1 MRSFLKMRKNMKK
14 LLYIVLLV
22 AQVVVAQSFD
32 KGNTLYRK
40 GDYKGAIKEY
50 EGILAKKQESTEIYF
65 NLGNAYYKLNK
76 VAPAVYNYEKAL
88 QLSPGNKDVE
98 VNLAFA
104 QKMVLDDIKAVPDK
118 GFGTALYH
126 RLGAFHYNTWA
137 WVAVIFSFLIL
148 ICFAVYYFAAG
159 TLVKRI
165 FFIGIFVAVFGVA
178 FSIFAAIFVQS
189 HQNAKNPAIIFDE
202 VVSVKAEPSDDAADA
217 FVLHA
222 GTKVNV
228 TETLEGWKKVQL
240 PDDSVGWL
248 PKKAIKEVKAN

>member
-1 MRSFLKMRKNMKK
+1 MKK
-14 LLYIVLLV
+14 LAYIVLLV
-22 AQVVVAQSFD
+22 VQVVAAQSFD

-40 GDYKGAIKEY
+40 GDYKGAVKEY
-50 EGILAKKQESTEIYF
+50 EGILAKKQESAEVYF

-104 QKMVLDDIKAVPDK
+104 QKMVLDDIKAVPQK
-118 GFGTALYH
+118 GFGKALYN
-126 RLGAFHYNTWA
+126 RLGGLHYNTWG
-137 WVAVIFSFLIL
+137 WVAVVFSFLIL
-148 ICFAVYYFAAG
+148 ISFAVYYFVAG

-165 FFIGIFVAVFGVA
+165 FFIGMFVAVFGAA

-189 HQNAKNPAIIFDE
+189 HQNAQNPAIVFEE
-202 VVSVKAEPSDDAADA
+202 VVSAKAEPSDDAAEA

-240 PDDSVGWL
+240 PDENVGWL
-248 PKKAIKEVKAN
+248 PAKTIKEVKAN